1 MKNLFLYFLPLLFSG
16 CALHYPAPE
25 SYDTL
30 SAVHADQVKSLA
42 AAVSERISAR
52 YPQRLVYVA
61 ESRGDGMFGDALRYA
76 RGRNNALAMNR
87 EMADLSVIYALGEL
101 DGDGY
106 LNLRFSD
113 GAAMAQSFAMQ
124 PSVADVPSAG
134 PSSAYSPAVYQV
146 PPRKT
151 GALPTQTTVPEI
163 TEASL
168 ALSALPSPESPSKE
182 ETLPN
187 TGGQNQPLRLAVL
200 SHLPP
205 TWKYTIPDVSK
216 REIRVSWPEDASWRT
231 AISMAAEQ
239 AGCRA
244 EFDEDARRVRV
255 VTISATLP
263 ASSVAPAIPNNA
275 EDGQAVPAALAD
287 AHIAATPVMPDEPES
302 PLVLSPMPAPD
313 EWSLSPGSLCAQLQT
328 WADRGGYQL
337 VWKASHDLN
346 MEVRANF
353 RGGFLEALRQL
364 FQGLHKSGNAL
375 RVTIYTANHVIEI
388 AED

>member
-16 CALHYPAPE
+16 CALHHPAPE

-76 RGRNNALAMNR
+76 LRRNNALAMNR

-146 PPRKT
+146 PPKKT
-151 GALPTQTTVPEI
+151 GALPTPATVPEI

-182 ETLPN
+182 ETLPD
-187 TGGQNQPLRLAVL
+187 TDGQNQPLRLAVL

-255 VTISATLP
+255 VTA
-263 ASSVAPAIPNNA
+263 ADAPATRTVPLGEA
-275 EDGQAVPAALAD
+275 PVVPEAAVQRELANMSIFATAAAPFSPTIETEWKLA
-287 AHIAATPVMPDEPES
+287 
-302 PLVLSPMPAPD
+302 
-313 EWSLSPGSLCAQLQT
+313 PGSLEAQLRE
-328 WADRGGYQL
+328 WCAKADWQL
-337 VWKASHDLN
+337 LWKAEHDIRLQAHSIMRGN
-346 MEVRANF
+346 FETAVTGVFQALHVQGNSLRATFYKTNSV
-353 RGGFLEALRQL
+353 LEI
-364 FQGLHKSGNAL
+364 KDN
-375 RVTIYTANHVIEI
+375 
-388 AED
+388 

>member
-76 RGRNNALAMNR
+76 LRRNNALAMNR

-182 ETLPN
+182 ETLPD
-187 TGGQNQPLRLAVL
+187 TDGQNQPLRLAVL

-255 VTISATLP
+255 VTA
-263 ASSVAPAIPNNA
+263 ADAPATRTVPLGEA
-275 EDGQAVPAALAD
+275 PVVPEAAVQRELANMSIFATAAAPFSPTIETEWKLA
-287 AHIAATPVMPDEPES
+287 
-302 PLVLSPMPAPD
+302 
-313 EWSLSPGSLCAQLQT
+313 PGSLEAQLRE
-328 WADRGGYQL
+328 WCAKADWQL
-337 VWKASHDLN
+337 LWKAEHDIRLQAHSIMRGN
-346 MEVRANF
+346 FETAVTGVFQALHVQGNSLRATFYKTNSV
-353 RGGFLEALRQL
+353 LEI
-364 FQGLHKSGNAL
+364 KDN
-375 RVTIYTANHVIEI
+375 
-388 AED
+388 

>member
-76 RGRNNALAMNR
+76 LGRNNALAMNR

-255 VTISATLP
+255 VTA
-263 ASSVAPAIPNNA
+263 ADAPATRTVPLGEA
-275 EDGQAVPAALAD
+275 PVVPEAAVQRELANMSIFATAAAPFSPTIETEWKLA
-287 AHIAATPVMPDEPES
+287 
-302 PLVLSPMPAPD
+302 
-313 EWSLSPGSLCAQLQT
+313 PGSLEAQLRE
-328 WADRGGYQL
+328 WCAKADWQL
-337 VWKASHDLN
+337 LWKAEHDIRLQAHSIMRGN
-346 MEVRANF
+346 FETAVTGVFQALHVQGNSLRATFYKTNSV
-353 RGGFLEALRQL
+353 LEI
-364 FQGLHKSGNAL
+364 KDN
-375 RVTIYTANHVIEI
+375 
-388 AED
+388 